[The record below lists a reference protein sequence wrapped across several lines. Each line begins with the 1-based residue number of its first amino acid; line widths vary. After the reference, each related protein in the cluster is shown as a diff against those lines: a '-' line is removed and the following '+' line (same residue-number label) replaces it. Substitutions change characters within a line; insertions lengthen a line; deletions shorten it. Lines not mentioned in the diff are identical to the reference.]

1 MQMIDW
7 IKEIISSLIWE
18 GIVGISEN
26 LFDFFIKFINT
37 LIVQPTEPGKYIAN
51 FDQYLKGVQY
61 FAGGLLVIFVIF
73 AIFRQISGIM
83 YQSDRSLG
91 TYFIHVTLA
100 GGLIFILPKVV
111 TIVFLP
117 LNNALISFI
126 SSVGVDASRI
136 EESLSPSGGWGAV
149 AKESWMFSV
158 MSLIL
163 TIALLA
169 LCITGAIRYIET
181 LIAILIS
188 PLVALSAINTSDGL
202 QIWIRETIAIV
213 FTQSVHFLIIQILL
227 SIMAG
232 VDNMV
237 LVLVLSIGTV
247 VVGLKGPQI
256 IRQYLYRTGTSSTI
270 VASAGSAGRL
280 GMMAMIFRN

>member
-188 PLVALSAINTSDGL
+188 PLVALSVINTSDGL

>member
-18 GIVGISEN
+18 GIAGISQN

-37 LIVQPTEPGKYIAN
+37 LVIQPTEPSKYIAN

-61 FAGGLLVIFVIF
+61 FSGGLLVIFVIL
-73 AIFRQISGIM
+73 AVFRQVSGVM
-83 YQSDRSLG
+83 YQSEKSVG
-91 TYFIHVTLA
+91 TYFIHVTIA
-100 GGLIFILPKVV
+100 GGLIYILPKVV
-111 TIVFLP
+111 TSVLLP
-117 LNNALISFI
+117 LNNALIDFI
-126 SSVGVDASRI
+126 GSVGVDASRI
-136 EESLSPSGGWGAV
+136 EDSLSASGGWGAII
-149 AKESWMFSV
+149 KEANIFAV
-158 MSLIL
+158 MSLVL
-163 TIALLA
+163 TIALIA

-188 PLVALSAINTSDGL
+188 PLVALSVINSSEGL
-202 QIWIRETIAIV
+202 GIWIREAIAIV
-213 FTQSVHFLIIQILL
+213 FTQTIHFLILQILL

-237 LVLVLSIGTV
+237 LVIVLSIGTV
-247 VVGLKGPQI
+247 AVGLRGPHI
-256 IRQYLYRTGTSSTI
+256 IRQYLYRTGTSSTL

-280 GMMAMIFRN
+280 GMMAMIFRH